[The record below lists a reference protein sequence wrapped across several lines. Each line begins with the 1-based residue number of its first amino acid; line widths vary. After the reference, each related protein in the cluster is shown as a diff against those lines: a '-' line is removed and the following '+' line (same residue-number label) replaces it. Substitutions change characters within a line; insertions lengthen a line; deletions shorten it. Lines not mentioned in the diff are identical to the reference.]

1 MPQAL
6 TERVLQDKREG
17 KEPMEKISASKLLAG
32 LVPAGSIPEEV
43 QVESVTTDSREV
55 RPGCIF
61 VAFPGEK
68 FDGHDFAAK
77 ALENGAVY
85 VVVNHPVEGVPAE
98 KAILCP
104 DSYHAMM
111 VMGANYRSQYH
122 PKMVGVTGSV
132 GKTTTKQMTYAALAG
147 FGETIKTEGNQNNEL
162 GMPRTLMRI
171 GSSTEYAVIEMG
183 MNHFGEISRLTRAVA
198 PTVGLI
204 TNIGVSHIENL
215 GSRAGILQAKLEI
228 LEGMAPDAP
237 LIVNMDNDMLRTVKL
252 GDRPLLTFAIDDQS
266 ADFTATDIAE
276 QGSTTTFTVHHST
289 FTQPVTIPTVGI
301 HNVYNALAAMA
312 VGYVTGVD
320 PAAAASALANYVPA
334 GMRQNLVQVGG
345 VQVIED
351 CYNASP
357 DSMRAAL
364 QTLGKLPVHRRYA
377 VLGAMLELGDYAKEA
392 HTQVGKMA
400 AENGIDGVLAYGADA
415 AYIVEAAKQAGLEN
429 ARLFDTKEAL
439 AQSLAQ
445 QVKPGD
451 GVLFK
456 GSRGM
461 HLEDVMHTVYE
472 RWEKA

>member
-1 MPQAL
+1 MGRIAAELSDFCVVTSDNPRSENPHAIIEDILVGMQGISTPYVVVENRKEAIAWAL
-6 TERVLQDKREG
+6 HHA
-17 KEPMEKISASKLLAG
+17 EPGDIVLLAG
-32 LVPAGSIPEEV
+32 
-43 QVESVTTDSREV
+43 
-55 RPGCIF
+55 
-61 VAFPGEK
+61 K
-68 FDGHDFAAK
+68 GHETYQILPTGTIHRRRFQ
-77 ALENGAVY
+77 LP
-85 VVVNHPVEGVPAE
+85 VVG
-98 KAILCP
+98 L
-104 DSYHAMM
+104 
-111 VMGANYRSQYH
+111 
-122 PKMVGVTGSV
+122 TGSV
-132 GKTTTKQMTYAALAG
+132 GKTTTKEFIALVLGAKYN
-147 FGETIKTEGNQNNEL
+147 TLKTQGNLNNE
-162 GMPRTLMRI
+162 I
-171 GSSTEYAVIEMG
+171 GVPQMLFRLEDSHTAAVIEMG

-276 QGSTTTFTVHHST
+276 QGSTTTFTVHHSA

-364 QTLGKLPVHRRYA
+364 QTLGKLPVRRRYA

-445 QVKPGD
+445 QVQPGD

>member
-1 MPQAL
+1 MKAFTLQEAAAALGLPQMQAQATL
-6 TERVLQDKREG
+6 ADVCTDTRKIQPGSLFVCLRGER
-17 KEPMEKISASKLLAG
+17 
-32 LVPAGSIPEEV
+32 
-43 QVESVTTDSREV
+43 
-55 RPGCIF
+55 
-61 VAFPGEK
+61 
-68 FDGHDFAAK
+68 FDGHSFASQAAQLGAAALLVDHPVDADVPQLVVTDTGK
-77 ALENGAVY
+77 ALLQLAGWY
-85 VVVNHPVEGVPAE
+85 RRRFRLPVVG
-98 KAILCP
+98 L
-104 DSYHAMM
+104 
-111 VMGANYRSQYH
+111 
-122 PKMVGVTGSV
+122 TGSV
-132 GKTTTKQMTYAALAG
+132 GKTTTKEFIALVLGAKYN
-147 FGETIKTEGNQNNEL
+147 TLKTQGNLNNEIGVPQML
-162 GMPRTLMRI
+162 FRLEDSRTA
-171 GSSTEYAVIEMG
+171 AVIEMG

-312 VGYVTGVD
+312 VGYVTGVN
-320 PAAAASALANYVPA
+320 PAAAAAALANYVPA

-445 QVKPGD
+445 QVQPGD

-461 HLEDVMHTVYE
+461 NLEDVMHTVYE

>member
-1 MPQAL
+1 MKAFTLQEAAAALGLPQMQAQATL
-6 TERVLQDKREG
+6 ADVCTDTRKIQPDSLFVCLRGER
-17 KEPMEKISASKLLAG
+17 
-32 LVPAGSIPEEV
+32 
-43 QVESVTTDSREV
+43 
-55 RPGCIF
+55 
-61 VAFPGEK
+61 
-68 FDGHDFAAK
+68 FDGHTFAPQAAQLGAA
-77 ALENGAVY
+77 ALLVD
-85 VVVNHPVEGVPAE
+85 HPVEADVPQLVVNDTG
-98 KAILCP
+98 KALLQL
-104 DSYHAMM
+104 A
-111 VMGANYRSQYH
+111 GWYRRRFRL
-122 PKMVGVTGSV
+122 PVVGLTGSV
-132 GKTTTKQMTYAALAG
+132 GKTTTKEFIALVLGAKYN
-147 FGETIKTEGNQNNEL
+147 TLKTQGNLNNE
-162 GMPRTLMRI
+162 I
-171 GSSTEYAVIEMG
+171 GVPQMLFRLEDSHTAAVIEMG

-228 LEGMAPDAP
+228 LEGMAPGAP
-237 LIVNMDNDMLRTVKL
+237 LIVNIDNDMLRTVKL

-276 QGSTTTFTVHHST
+276 QGSSTAFTVHHST
-289 FTQPVTIPTVGI
+289 FTQSVTIPTVGI

-320 PAAAASALANYVPA
+320 PAAAAAALANYVPA

-364 QTLGKLPVHRRYA
+364 QTLGKLPVQRRYA
-377 VLGAMLELGDYAKEA
+377 VLGAMLELGDYAREA

-445 QVKPGD
+445 QVQPGD

>member
-1 MPQAL
+1 MKAFTLQEAAAALGLPQMQAQATL
-6 TERVLQDKREG
+6 ADVCTDTRKIQPGSLFVCLRGER
-17 KEPMEKISASKLLAG
+17 
-32 LVPAGSIPEEV
+32 
-43 QVESVTTDSREV
+43 
-55 RPGCIF
+55 
-61 VAFPGEK
+61 
-68 FDGHDFAAK
+68 FDGHSFASQAAQLGAAALLVDHPVDADVPQLVVTDTGK
-77 ALENGAVY
+77 ALLQLAGWY
-85 VVVNHPVEGVPAE
+85 RRRFQLPVVG
-98 KAILCP
+98 L
-104 DSYHAMM
+104 
-111 VMGANYRSQYH
+111 
-122 PKMVGVTGSV
+122 TGSV
-132 GKTTTKQMTYAALAG
+132 GKTTTKEFIALVLGAKYNTLKTQGNLNTEIGVPQMLFRLEDSHTA
-147 FGETIKTEGNQNNEL
+147 
-162 GMPRTLMRI
+162 
-171 GSSTEYAVIEMG
+171 AVIEMG

-237 LIVNMDNDMLRTVKL
+237 LIVNIDNDMLRTVKL

-276 QGSTTTFTVHHST
+276 QGSTTTFTVHHTT

-312 VGYVTGVD
+312 VGYVTGVN
-320 PAAAASALANYVPA
+320 PAAAAAALANYVPA

-429 ARLFDTKEAL
+429 ARLFDTKESL

-445 QVKPGD
+445 QVQPGD

>member
-1 MPQAL
+1 MKAFTLQEAAAALGLPQMQAQATL
-6 TERVLQDKREG
+6 ADVCTDTRKIQPGSLFVCLRGER
-17 KEPMEKISASKLLAG
+17 
-32 LVPAGSIPEEV
+32 
-43 QVESVTTDSREV
+43 
-55 RPGCIF
+55 
-61 VAFPGEK
+61 
-68 FDGHDFAAK
+68 FDGHTFAPQAAQLGAAALLVDHPVDADVPQLVVTDTGK
-77 ALENGAVY
+77 ALLQLAGWY
-85 VVVNHPVEGVPAE
+85 RRRFRLPVVG
-98 KAILCP
+98 L
-104 DSYHAMM
+104 
-111 VMGANYRSQYH
+111 
-122 PKMVGVTGSV
+122 TGSV
-132 GKTTTKQMTYAALAG
+132 GKTTTKEFIALVLGAKYN
-147 FGETIKTEGNQNNEL
+147 TLKTQGNLNNE
-162 GMPRTLMRI
+162 I
-171 GSSTEYAVIEMG
+171 GVPQMLFRLEDSHTAAVIEMG

-237 LIVNMDNDMLRTVKL
+237 LIVNADNDMLRTVKL

-276 QGSTTTFTVHHST
+276 QGSTTTFMVHHST
-289 FTQPVTIPTVGI
+289 FTQSVTIPTVGI

-312 VGYVTGVD
+312 VGYATGVN
-320 PAAAASALANYVPA
+320 PAAAAAALANYVPA

-429 ARLFDTKEAL
+429 VRLFDTKESL
-439 AQSLAQ
+439 AQALAQ
-445 QVKPGD
+445 QVQPGD

>member
-1 MPQAL
+1 MKAFTLQEAAAALGLPQMQAQATL
-6 TERVLQDKREG
+6 ADVCTDTRKIQTGSLFVCLRGER
-17 KEPMEKISASKLLAG
+17 
-32 LVPAGSIPEEV
+32 
-43 QVESVTTDSREV
+43 
-55 RPGCIF
+55 
-61 VAFPGEK
+61 
-68 FDGHDFAAK
+68 FDGHSFASQAAQLGAAALLVDHPVDADVPQLVVTDTGK
-77 ALENGAVY
+77 ALLQLAGWY
-85 VVVNHPVEGVPAE
+85 RRRFQLPVVG
-98 KAILCP
+98 L
-104 DSYHAMM
+104 
-111 VMGANYRSQYH
+111 
-122 PKMVGVTGSV
+122 TGSV
-132 GKTTTKQMTYAALAG
+132 GKTTTKEFIALVLGAKYN
-147 FGETIKTEGNQNNEL
+147 TLKTQGNLNNE
-162 GMPRTLMRI
+162 I
-171 GSSTEYAVIEMG
+171 GVPQMLFRLEDSHTAAVIEMG

-289 FTQPVTIPTVGI
+289 FTQLVTIPTVGI

-445 QVKPGD
+445 QVQPGD

>member
-1 MPQAL
+1 MKAFTLQEAAAALGLPQMQAQATL
-6 TERVLQDKREG
+6 ADVCTDTRKIQPGSLFVCLRGER
-17 KEPMEKISASKLLAG
+17 
-32 LVPAGSIPEEV
+32 
-43 QVESVTTDSREV
+43 
-55 RPGCIF
+55 
-61 VAFPGEK
+61 
-68 FDGHDFAAK
+68 FDGHSFASQAAQLGAAALLVDHPVDADVPQLVVTDTGK
-77 ALENGAVY
+77 ALLQLAGWY
-85 VVVNHPVEGVPAE
+85 RRRFRLPVVG
-98 KAILCP
+98 L
-104 DSYHAMM
+104 
-111 VMGANYRSQYH
+111 
-122 PKMVGVTGSV
+122 TGSV
-132 GKTTTKQMTYAALAG
+132 GKTTTKEFIALVLGAKYN
-147 FGETIKTEGNQNNEL
+147 TLKTQGNLNNE
-162 GMPRTLMRI
+162 I
-171 GSSTEYAVIEMG
+171 GVPQML
-183 MNHFGEISRLTRAVA
+183 FRLEDSHTAA

-237 LIVNMDNDMLRTVKL
+237 LIVNIDNDMLRTVKL

-320 PAAAASALANYVPA
+320 PVAAAAALANYVPA

-439 AQSLAQ
+439 AQSLTQ
-445 QVKPGD
+445 QVQPGD

>member
-1 MPQAL
+1 MKAFTLQEAAAALGLPQMQAQATL
-6 TERVLQDKREG
+6 ADVCTDTRKIQPGSLFVCLRGER
-17 KEPMEKISASKLLAG
+17 
-32 LVPAGSIPEEV
+32 
-43 QVESVTTDSREV
+43 
-55 RPGCIF
+55 
-61 VAFPGEK
+61 
-68 FDGHDFAAK
+68 FDGHSFAPQAAQLGAAALLVDRPIDADVPQLVVTDTGK
-77 ALENGAVY
+77 ALLQLAGWY
-85 VVVNHPVEGVPAE
+85 RRRFQLPVVG
-98 KAILCP
+98 L
-104 DSYHAMM
+104 
-111 VMGANYRSQYH
+111 
-122 PKMVGVTGSV
+122 TGSV
-132 GKTTTKQMTYAALAG
+132 GKTTTKEFIALVLGAKYN
-147 FGETIKTEGNQNNEL
+147 TLKTQGNLNNE
-162 GMPRTLMRI
+162 I
-171 GSSTEYAVIEMG
+171 GVPQMLFRLEDSHTAAVIEMG

-320 PAAAASALANYVPA
+320 HAAAASALANYVPA

-445 QVKPGD
+445 QVQPGD

>member
-1 MPQAL
+1 MKAFTLQEAAAALGLPQMQAQATL
-6 TERVLQDKREG
+6 ADVCTDTRKIQPGSLFVCLRGER
-17 KEPMEKISASKLLAG
+17 
-32 LVPAGSIPEEV
+32 
-43 QVESVTTDSREV
+43 
-55 RPGCIF
+55 
-61 VAFPGEK
+61 
-68 FDGHDFAAK
+68 FDGHSFASQAAQLGAAALLVDHPVDADVPQLVVTDTGK
-77 ALENGAVY
+77 ALLQLAGWY
-85 VVVNHPVEGVPAE
+85 RRRFQLPVVG
-98 KAILCP
+98 L
-104 DSYHAMM
+104 
-111 VMGANYRSQYH
+111 
-122 PKMVGVTGSV
+122 TGSV
-132 GKTTTKQMTYAALAG
+132 GKTTTKEFIALVLGAKYN
-147 FGETIKTEGNQNNEL
+147 TLKTQGNLNNE
-162 GMPRTLMRI
+162 I
-171 GSSTEYAVIEMG
+171 GVPQMLFRLEDSHTAAVIEMG

-312 VGYVTGVD
+312 VGYVTGVE

-415 AYIVEAAKQAGLEN
+415 AYIVDAAKQAGLEN

-445 QVKPGD
+445 QVQPGD

>member
-1 MPQAL
+1 MKAFTLQEAAAALGLPQMQAQATL
-6 TERVLQDKREG
+6 ADVCTDTRKIQPGSLFVCLRGER
-17 KEPMEKISASKLLAG
+17 
-32 LVPAGSIPEEV
+32 
-43 QVESVTTDSREV
+43 
-55 RPGCIF
+55 
-61 VAFPGEK
+61 
-68 FDGHDFAAK
+68 FDGHSFASQAAQLGAAALLVDHPVDADVPQLVVTDTGK
-77 ALENGAVY
+77 ALLQLAGWY
-85 VVVNHPVEGVPAE
+85 RRRFQLPVVG
-98 KAILCP
+98 L
-104 DSYHAMM
+104 
-111 VMGANYRSQYH
+111 
-122 PKMVGVTGSV
+122 TGSV
-132 GKTTTKQMTYAALAG
+132 GKTTTKEFIALVLGAKYN
-147 FGETIKTEGNQNNEL
+147 TLKTQGNLNNE
-162 GMPRTLMRI
+162 I
-171 GSSTEYAVIEMG
+171 GVPQMLFRLEDSHTAAVIEMG

-237 LIVNMDNDMLRTVKL
+237 LIVNIDNDMLRTVKL

-289 FTQPVTIPTVGI
+289 FTRPVTIPTVGI

-312 VGYVTGVD
+312 VGYVTGVE

-429 ARLFDTKEAL
+429 ARLFDTKETL

-445 QVKPGD
+445 QVQPGD

>member
-1 MPQAL
+1 MKAFTLQEAAAALGLPQMQAQATL
-6 TERVLQDKREG
+6 ADVCTDTRKIQPGSLFVCLRGER
-17 KEPMEKISASKLLAG
+17 
-32 LVPAGSIPEEV
+32 
-43 QVESVTTDSREV
+43 
-55 RPGCIF
+55 
-61 VAFPGEK
+61 
-68 FDGHDFAAK
+68 FDGHSFASQAAQLGAAALLVDHPVDADVPQLVVTDTGK
-77 ALENGAVY
+77 ALLQLAGWY
-85 VVVNHPVEGVPAE
+85 RRRFQLPVVG
-98 KAILCP
+98 L
-104 DSYHAMM
+104 
-111 VMGANYRSQYH
+111 
-122 PKMVGVTGSV
+122 TGSV
-132 GKTTTKQMTYAALAG
+132 GKTTTKEFIALVLGAKYN
-147 FGETIKTEGNQNNEL
+147 TLKTQGNLNNE
-162 GMPRTLMRI
+162 I
-171 GSSTEYAVIEMG
+171 GVPQMLFRLEDSHTAAVIEMG

-289 FTQPVTIPTVGI
+289 FNQPVTIPTVGI

-312 VGYVTGVD
+312 VGYVTGVN

-445 QVKPGD
+445 QVQPGD

>member
-1 MPQAL
+1 MKAFTLQEAAAALGLPQMQAQATL
-6 TERVLQDKREG
+6 ADVCTDTRKIQPGSLFVCLRGER
-17 KEPMEKISASKLLAG
+17 
-32 LVPAGSIPEEV
+32 
-43 QVESVTTDSREV
+43 
-55 RPGCIF
+55 
-61 VAFPGEK
+61 
-68 FDGHDFAAK
+68 FDGHSFASQAAQLGAAALLVDHPVDADVPQLVVTDTGK
-77 ALENGAVY
+77 ALLQLAGWY
-85 VVVNHPVEGVPAE
+85 RRRFRLPVVG
-98 KAILCP
+98 L
-104 DSYHAMM
+104 
-111 VMGANYRSQYH
+111 
-122 PKMVGVTGSV
+122 TGSV
-132 GKTTTKQMTYAALAG
+132 GKTTTKEFIALVLGAKYN
-147 FGETIKTEGNQNNEL
+147 TLKTQGNLNNE
-162 GMPRTLMRI
+162 I
-171 GSSTEYAVIEMG
+171 GVPQMLFRLEDSHTAAVIEMG

-237 LIVNMDNDMLRTVKL
+237 LIVNMDNDMLRTVQL

-312 VGYVTGVD
+312 VGYVTGVN
-320 PAAAASALANYVPA
+320 PAAAAAALANYVPA

-445 QVKPGD
+445 QVQPGD

-461 HLEDVMHTVYE
+461 NLEDVMHTVYE

>member
-1 MPQAL
+1 MKAFTLQEAAAALGLPQMQAQATL
-6 TERVLQDKREG
+6 ADVCTDTRKIQPGSLFVCLRGER
-17 KEPMEKISASKLLAG
+17 
-32 LVPAGSIPEEV
+32 
-43 QVESVTTDSREV
+43 
-55 RPGCIF
+55 
-61 VAFPGEK
+61 
-68 FDGHDFAAK
+68 FDGHSFASQAAQLGAAALLVDHPVDADVPQLVVTDTGK
-77 ALENGAVY
+77 ALLQLAGWY
-85 VVVNHPVEGVPAE
+85 RRRFRLPVVG
-98 KAILCP
+98 L
-104 DSYHAMM
+104 
-111 VMGANYRSQYH
+111 
-122 PKMVGVTGSV
+122 TGSV
-132 GKTTTKQMTYAALAG
+132 GKTTTKEFIALVLGAKYN
-147 FGETIKTEGNQNNEL
+147 TLKTQGNLNNE
-162 GMPRTLMRI
+162 I
-171 GSSTEYAVIEMG
+171 GVPQMLFRLEDSHTAAVIEMG

-320 PAAAASALANYVPA
+320 PVAAAAALANYVPA

-445 QVKPGD
+445 QVQPGD

>member
-1 MPQAL
+1 MKAFTLQEAAAALGLPQMQAQATL
-6 TERVLQDKREG
+6 ADVCTDTRKIQPGSLFVCLRGER
-17 KEPMEKISASKLLAG
+17 
-32 LVPAGSIPEEV
+32 
-43 QVESVTTDSREV
+43 
-55 RPGCIF
+55 
-61 VAFPGEK
+61 
-68 FDGHDFAAK
+68 FDGHSFASQAAQLGAAALLVDHPVDADVPQLVVTDTGK
-77 ALENGAVY
+77 ALLQLAGWY
-85 VVVNHPVEGVPAE
+85 RRRFQLPVVG
-98 KAILCP
+98 L
-104 DSYHAMM
+104 
-111 VMGANYRSQYH
+111 
-122 PKMVGVTGSV
+122 TGSV
-132 GKTTTKQMTYAALAG
+132 GKTTTKEFIALVLGAKYN
-147 FGETIKTEGNQNNEL
+147 TLKTQGNLNNE
-162 GMPRTLMRI
+162 I
-171 GSSTEYAVIEMG
+171 GVPQMLFRLEDSHTAAVIEMG

-276 QGSTTTFTVHHST
+276 QGGTTTFTVHHST

-415 AYIVEAAKQAGLEN
+415 AYIVDAAKQAGLEN
-429 ARLFDTKEAL
+429 ARWFDTKEAL

-445 QVKPGD
+445 QVQPGD

>member
-1 MPQAL
+1 MKAFTLQEAAAALGLPQMQAQATL
-6 TERVLQDKREG
+6 ADVCTDTRKIQPGSLFVCLRGER
-17 KEPMEKISASKLLAG
+17 
-32 LVPAGSIPEEV
+32 
-43 QVESVTTDSREV
+43 
-55 RPGCIF
+55 
-61 VAFPGEK
+61 
-68 FDGHDFAAK
+68 FDGHSFASQAAQLGAAALLVDHPVDADVPQLVVTDTGK
-77 ALENGAVY
+77 ALLQLAGWY
-85 VVVNHPVEGVPAE
+85 RRRFQLPVVG
-98 KAILCP
+98 L
-104 DSYHAMM
+104 
-111 VMGANYRSQYH
+111 
-122 PKMVGVTGSV
+122 TGSV
-132 GKTTTKQMTYAALAG
+132 GKTTTKEFIALVLGAKYN
-147 FGETIKTEGNQNNEL
+147 TLKTQGNLNNE
-162 GMPRTLMRI
+162 I
-171 GSSTEYAVIEMG
+171 GVPQMLFRLEDSHTAAVIEMG

-276 QGSTTTFTVHHST
+276 QGSTTTFTVHHSA

-320 PAAAASALANYVPA
+320 PAADASALANYVPA

-364 QTLGKLPVHRRYA
+364 QTLGKLPVRRRYA

-445 QVKPGD
+445 QVQPGD

>member
-1 MPQAL
+1 MKAFSLQEAAAALGLPQMQAQATL
-6 TERVLQDKREG
+6 ADVCTDTRKIQPGSLFVCLRGER
-17 KEPMEKISASKLLAG
+17 
-32 LVPAGSIPEEV
+32 
-43 QVESVTTDSREV
+43 
-55 RPGCIF
+55 
-61 VAFPGEK
+61 
-68 FDGHDFAAK
+68 FDGHAFASQAAK
-77 ALENGAVY
+77 SGAAALLVD
-85 VVVNHPVEGVPAE
+85 HPVDADVPQLVVTDTG
-98 KAILCP
+98 KALLQL
-104 DSYHAMM
+104 A
-111 VMGANYRSQYH
+111 GWYRWRFQL
-122 PKMVGVTGSV
+122 PVVGLTGSV
-132 GKTTTKQMTYAALAG
+132 GKTTTKEFIALVLGAKYN
-147 FGETIKTEGNQNNEL
+147 TLKTQGNLNNE
-162 GMPRTLMRI
+162 I
-171 GSSTEYAVIEMG
+171 GVPQMLFRLEDSHTAAVIEMG

-237 LIVNMDNDMLRTVKL
+237 LIVNIDNDMLRTVKL

-276 QGSTTTFTVHHST
+276 QGSTTTFTVHHGT

-320 PAAAASALANYVPA
+320 PDAAASALANYVPA

-392 HTQVGKMA
+392 HTQVGMMA

-439 AQSLAQ
+439 AQSLVQ
-445 QVKPGD
+445 QVQPGD

>member
-1 MPQAL
+1 MKAFTLQEAAAALGLPQMQAQATL
-6 TERVLQDKREG
+6 ADVCTDTRKIQPGSLFVCLRGER
-17 KEPMEKISASKLLAG
+17 
-32 LVPAGSIPEEV
+32 
-43 QVESVTTDSREV
+43 
-55 RPGCIF
+55 
-61 VAFPGEK
+61 
-68 FDGHDFAAK
+68 FDGHSFASQAAQLGAAALLVDHPVDADVPQLVVTDTGK
-77 ALENGAVY
+77 ALLQLAGWY
-85 VVVNHPVEGVPAE
+85 RRRFRLPVVG
-98 KAILCP
+98 L
-104 DSYHAMM
+104 
-111 VMGANYRSQYH
+111 
-122 PKMVGVTGSV
+122 TGSV
-132 GKTTTKQMTYAALAG
+132 GKTTTKEFIALVLGAKYN
-147 FGETIKTEGNQNNEL
+147 TLKTQGNLNNE
-162 GMPRTLMRI
+162 I
-171 GSSTEYAVIEMG
+171 GVPQMLFRLEDSHTAAVIEMG

-237 LIVNMDNDMLRTVKL
+237 LIVNIDNDMLRTVKL

-289 FTQPVTIPTVGI
+289 FTRPVTIPTVGI

-320 PAAAASALANYVPA
+320 PVAAAAALANYVPA

-445 QVKPGD
+445 QVQPGD

>member
-1 MPQAL
+1 MKAFTLQEAAAALGLPQMQAQATL
-6 TERVLQDKREG
+6 ADVCTDTRKIQPGSLFVCLRGER
-17 KEPMEKISASKLLAG
+17 
-32 LVPAGSIPEEV
+32 
-43 QVESVTTDSREV
+43 
-55 RPGCIF
+55 
-61 VAFPGEK
+61 
-68 FDGHDFAAK
+68 FDGHSFASQAAQLGAAALLVDHPVDADVPQLVVTDTGK
-77 ALENGAVY
+77 ALLQLAGWY
-85 VVVNHPVEGVPAE
+85 RRRFQLPVVG
-98 KAILCP
+98 L
-104 DSYHAMM
+104 
-111 VMGANYRSQYH
+111 
-122 PKMVGVTGSV
+122 TGSV
-132 GKTTTKQMTYAALAG
+132 GKTTTKEFIALVLGAKYN
-147 FGETIKTEGNQNNEL
+147 TLKTQGNLNNE
-162 GMPRTLMRI
+162 I
-171 GSSTEYAVIEMG
+171 GVPQMLFRLEDSHTAAVIEMG

-237 LIVNMDNDMLRTVKL
+237 LIVNIDNDMLRTVKL

-276 QGSTTTFTVHHST
+276 QGSTTTFTVHHTT

-312 VGYVTGVD
+312 VGYVTGVN
-320 PAAAASALANYVPA
+320 PAAAAAALANYVPA

-429 ARLFDTKEAL
+429 ARLFDTKESL

-445 QVKPGD
+445 QVQPGD

>member
-1 MPQAL
+1 MKAFTLQEAAAALGLPQMQAQATL
-6 TERVLQDKREG
+6 ADVCTDTRKIQPGSLFVCLRGER
-17 KEPMEKISASKLLAG
+17 
-32 LVPAGSIPEEV
+32 
-43 QVESVTTDSREV
+43 
-55 RPGCIF
+55 
-61 VAFPGEK
+61 
-68 FDGHDFAAK
+68 FDGHSFASQAAK
-77 ALENGAVY
+77 LGAAVLL
-85 VVVNHPVEGVPAE
+85 VDHPVDADVPQLVVTDTG
-98 KAILCP
+98 KALLQL
-104 DSYHAMM
+104 A
-111 VMGANYRSQYH
+111 GWYRRRFQL
-122 PKMVGVTGSV
+122 PVVGLTGSV
-132 GKTTTKQMTYAALAG
+132 GKTTTKEFIALVLGAKYN
-147 FGETIKTEGNQNNEL
+147 TLKTQGNLNNE
-162 GMPRTLMRI
+162 I
-171 GSSTEYAVIEMG
+171 GVPQMLFRLEDSHTAAVIEMG

-237 LIVNMDNDMLRTVKL
+237 LIVNIDNDMLRTVKL

-289 FTQPVTIPTVGI
+289 FTRPVTIPTVGI

-320 PAAAASALANYVPA
+320 PAAASALANYVPA

-364 QTLGKLPVHRRYA
+364 QTLGKLPVHCRYA

-439 AQSLAQ
+439 AQSLTQ
-445 QVKPGD
+445 QVQPGD

>member
-1 MPQAL
+1 MKAFTLQEAAAALGLPQMQAQATL
-6 TERVLQDKREG
+6 ADVCTDTRKIQPGSLFVCLRGER
-17 KEPMEKISASKLLAG
+17 
-32 LVPAGSIPEEV
+32 
-43 QVESVTTDSREV
+43 
-55 RPGCIF
+55 
-61 VAFPGEK
+61 
-68 FDGHDFAAK
+68 FDGHSFASQAAQLGAAALLVDHPVDADVPQLVVTDTGK
-77 ALENGAVY
+77 ALLQLAGWY
-85 VVVNHPVEGVPAE
+85 RRRFQLPVVG
-98 KAILCP
+98 L
-104 DSYHAMM
+104 
-111 VMGANYRSQYH
+111 
-122 PKMVGVTGSV
+122 TGSV
-132 GKTTTKQMTYAALAG
+132 GKTTTKEFIALVLGAKYN
-147 FGETIKTEGNQNNEL
+147 TLKTQGNLNNE
-162 GMPRTLMRI
+162 I
-171 GSSTEYAVIEMG
+171 GVPQMLFRLEDSHTAAVIEMG

-215 GSRAGILQAKLEI
+215 GSRSGILQAKLEI

-266 ADFTATDIAE
+266 ADFTATDITE

-320 PAAAASALANYVPA
+320 PAAAAAALANYVPA

-445 QVKPGD
+445 QVQPGD

>member
-1 MPQAL
+1 ML
-6 TERVLQDKREG
+6 FRLE
-17 KEPMEKISASKLLAG
+17 
-32 LVPAGSIPEEV
+32 
-43 QVESVTTDSREV
+43 DSHT
-55 RPGCIF
+55 
-61 VAFPGEK
+61 A
-68 FDGHDFAAK
+68 
-77 ALENGAVY
+77 
-85 VVVNHPVEGVPAE
+85 
-98 KAILCP
+98 
-104 DSYHAMM
+104 
-111 VMGANYRSQYH
+111 
-122 PKMVGVTGSV
+122 
-132 GKTTTKQMTYAALAG
+132 
-147 FGETIKTEGNQNNEL
+147 
-162 GMPRTLMRI
+162 
-171 GSSTEYAVIEMG
+171 AVIEMG

-215 GSRAGILQAKLEI
+215 GSGRELQAKLEI

-237 LIVNMDNDMLRTVKL
+237 LIVNIDNDMLRTVKL

-357 DSMRAAL
+357 DSMRRGIANPGQAAGAPPL
-364 QTLGKLPVHRRYA
+364 CGVGSHAGAGRLRQGGAHPSRQDGGREWHRRRAGLWGRRCLYCRS
-377 VLGAMLELGDYAKEA
+377 G
-392 HTQVGKMA
+392 
-400 AENGIDGVLAYGADA
+400 
-415 AYIVEAAKQAGLEN
+415 QAGGLEN

-445 QVKPGD
+445 QVQPGD

>member
-1 MPQAL
+1 MKAFTLQEAAAALGLPQMQAQATL
-6 TERVLQDKREG
+6 ADVCTDTRKIQPGSLFVCLRGER
-17 KEPMEKISASKLLAG
+17 
-32 LVPAGSIPEEV
+32 
-43 QVESVTTDSREV
+43 
-55 RPGCIF
+55 
-61 VAFPGEK
+61 
-68 FDGHDFAAK
+68 FDGHSFASQAAQLGAAALLVDHPVDADVPQLVVTDTGK
-77 ALENGAVY
+77 ALLQLAGWY
-85 VVVNHPVEGVPAE
+85 RRRFQLPVVG
-98 KAILCP
+98 L
-104 DSYHAMM
+104 
-111 VMGANYRSQYH
+111 
-122 PKMVGVTGSV
+122 TGSV
-132 GKTTTKQMTYAALAG
+132 GKTTTKEFIALVLGAKYN
-147 FGETIKTEGNQNNEL
+147 TLKTQGNLNNE
-162 GMPRTLMRI
+162 I
-171 GSSTEYAVIEMG
+171 GVPQMLFRLEDSHTAAVIEMG

-276 QGSTTTFTVHHST
+276 QGSTTTFTVHHSA

-364 QTLGKLPVHRRYA
+364 QTLGKLPVRRRYA

-439 AQSLAQ
+439 VQSLAQ
-445 QVKPGD
+445 QVQPGD

>member
-1 MPQAL
+1 MKAFTLQEAAAALGLPPMQAQATL
-6 TERVLQDKREG
+6 ADVCTDTRKIQPGSLFVCLRGER
-17 KEPMEKISASKLLAG
+17 
-32 LVPAGSIPEEV
+32 
-43 QVESVTTDSREV
+43 
-55 RPGCIF
+55 
-61 VAFPGEK
+61 
-68 FDGHDFAAK
+68 FDGHSFASQAAK
-77 ALENGAVY
+77 LGAAALLGD
-85 VVVNHPVEGVPAE
+85 HPVDADVPQLVVTDTG
-98 KAILCP
+98 KALLQL
-104 DSYHAMM
+104 A
-111 VMGANYRSQYH
+111 GWYRRRFQL
-122 PKMVGVTGSV
+122 PVVGLTGSV
-132 GKTTTKQMTYAALAG
+132 GKTTTKEFIALVLGAKYN
-147 FGETIKTEGNQNNEL
+147 TLKTQGNLNNE
-162 GMPRTLMRI
+162 I
-171 GSSTEYAVIEMG
+171 GVPQMLFRLEDSHTAGGIEVG

-312 VGYVTGVD
+312 VGYVTGVN
-320 PAAAASALANYVPA
+320 PAAAAAALANYVPA

-445 QVKPGD
+445 QVQPGD

>member
-1 MPQAL
+1 MKAFTLQEAAAALGLPQMQAQATL
-6 TERVLQDKREG
+6 ADVCTDTRKIQPGSLFVCLQGER
-17 KEPMEKISASKLLAG
+17 
-32 LVPAGSIPEEV
+32 
-43 QVESVTTDSREV
+43 
-55 RPGCIF
+55 
-61 VAFPGEK
+61 
-68 FDGHDFAAK
+68 FDGHSFASQAANLGAAALLVDHPVDADVPQLVVTDTGK
-77 ALENGAVY
+77 ALLQLAGWY
-85 VVVNHPVEGVPAE
+85 RRRFQLPVVG
-98 KAILCP
+98 L
-104 DSYHAMM
+104 
-111 VMGANYRSQYH
+111 
-122 PKMVGVTGSV
+122 TGSV
-132 GKTTTKQMTYAALAG
+132 GKTTTKEFIALVLGAKYN
-147 FGETIKTEGNQNNEL
+147 TLKTQGNLNNE
-162 GMPRTLMRI
+162 I
-171 GSSTEYAVIEMG
+171 GVPQMLFRLEDSHTAAVIEMG

-445 QVKPGD
+445 QVQPGD

>member
-1 MPQAL
+1 MKAFTLQEAAAALGLPQMQAQATL
-6 TERVLQDKREG
+6 ADVCTDTRKIQPGSLFVCLRGER
-17 KEPMEKISASKLLAG
+17 
-32 LVPAGSIPEEV
+32 
-43 QVESVTTDSREV
+43 
-55 RPGCIF
+55 
-61 VAFPGEK
+61 
-68 FDGHDFAAK
+68 FDGHSFASQAAQLGAAALLVDHPVDADVPQLVVTDTGK
-77 ALENGAVY
+77 ALLQLAGWY
-85 VVVNHPVEGVPAE
+85 RRRFQLPVVG
-98 KAILCP
+98 L
-104 DSYHAMM
+104 
-111 VMGANYRSQYH
+111 
-122 PKMVGVTGSV
+122 TGSV
-132 GKTTTKQMTYAALAG
+132 GKTTTKEFIALVLGAKYN
-147 FGETIKTEGNQNNEL
+147 TLKTQGNLNNE
-162 GMPRTLMRI
+162 I
-171 GSSTEYAVIEMG
+171 GVPQMLFRLEDSHTAAVIEMG

-237 LIVNMDNDMLRTVKL
+237 LIVNIDNDMLRTVKL

-320 PAAAASALANYVPA
+320 SAAAASALANYVPA

-357 DSMRAAL
+357 DSMRPAL

-445 QVKPGD
+445 QVQPGD

>member
-1 MPQAL
+1 MKAFTLQEAAAALGLPQMQAQATL
-6 TERVLQDKREG
+6 ADVCTDTRKIQPGSLFVCLRGER
-17 KEPMEKISASKLLAG
+17 
-32 LVPAGSIPEEV
+32 
-43 QVESVTTDSREV
+43 
-55 RPGCIF
+55 
-61 VAFPGEK
+61 
-68 FDGHDFAAK
+68 FDGHSFASQAAQLGAAALLVDHPVDADVPQLVVTDTGK
-77 ALENGAVY
+77 ALLQLAGWY
-85 VVVNHPVEGVPAE
+85 RRRFQLPVVG
-98 KAILCP
+98 L
-104 DSYHAMM
+104 
-111 VMGANYRSQYH
+111 
-122 PKMVGVTGSV
+122 TGSV
-132 GKTTTKQMTYAALAG
+132 GKTTTKEFIALVLGAKYN
-147 FGETIKTEGNQNNEL
+147 TLKTQGNLNNE
-162 GMPRTLMRI
+162 I
-171 GSSTEYAVIEMG
+171 GVPQMLFRLEDSHTAAVIEMG

-215 GSRAGILQAKLEI
+215 GSRPGILQAKLEI
-228 LEGMAPDAP
+228 LEGMAPDAS
-237 LIVNMDNDMLRTVKL
+237 LIVNIDNDMLRTVKL
-252 GDRPLLTFAIDDQS
+252 GDRPLLTFAIDDQR

-289 FTQPVTIPTVGI
+289 FTRSVTIPTVGI

-445 QVKPGD
+445 QVQPGD

>member
-1 MPQAL
+1 MKAFTLQEAAAALGLPQMQAQATL
-6 TERVLQDKREG
+6 ADVCTDTRKIQPGSLFVCLRGER
-17 KEPMEKISASKLLAG
+17 
-32 LVPAGSIPEEV
+32 
-43 QVESVTTDSREV
+43 
-55 RPGCIF
+55 
-61 VAFPGEK
+61 
-68 FDGHDFAAK
+68 FDGHSFASQAAQLGAAALLVDHPVDADVPQLVVTDTGK
-77 ALENGAVY
+77 ALLQLAGWY
-85 VVVNHPVEGVPAE
+85 RRRFQLPVVG
-98 KAILCP
+98 L
-104 DSYHAMM
+104 
-111 VMGANYRSQYH
+111 
-122 PKMVGVTGSV
+122 TGSV
-132 GKTTTKQMTYAALAG
+132 GKTTTKEFIALVLGAKYN
-147 FGETIKTEGNQNNEL
+147 TLKTQGNLNNE
-162 GMPRTLMRI
+162 I
-171 GSSTEYAVIEMG
+171 GVPQMLFRLEDSHTAAVIEMG

-215 GSRAGILQAKLEI
+215 GSRSGILQAKLEI

-266 ADFTATDIAE
+266 ADFTATDITE

-320 PAAAASALANYVPA
+320 PAAAAAALANYVPA

-445 QVKPGD
+445 QVQLGD

>member
-1 MPQAL
+1 MKAFTLQEAAAALGLPQMQAQATL
-6 TERVLQDKREG
+6 ADVCTDTRKIQPGNLFVCLRGER
-17 KEPMEKISASKLLAG
+17 
-32 LVPAGSIPEEV
+32 
-43 QVESVTTDSREV
+43 
-55 RPGCIF
+55 
-61 VAFPGEK
+61 
-68 FDGHDFAAK
+68 FDGHSFASQAAQLGAAALLVDHPVDADVPQLVVTDTGK
-77 ALENGAVY
+77 ALLQLAGWY
-85 VVVNHPVEGVPAE
+85 RRRFQLPVVG
-98 KAILCP
+98 L
-104 DSYHAMM
+104 
-111 VMGANYRSQYH
+111 
-122 PKMVGVTGSV
+122 TGSV
-132 GKTTTKQMTYAALAG
+132 GKTTTKEFIALVLGAKYN
-147 FGETIKTEGNQNNEL
+147 TLKTQGNLNNE
-162 GMPRTLMRI
+162 I
-171 GSSTEYAVIEMG
+171 GVPQMLFRLEDSHTAAVIEMG

-237 LIVNMDNDMLRTVKL
+237 LIVNTDNDMLRTVKL

-276 QGSTTTFTVHHST
+276 QGSTTAFTVHHST
-289 FTQPVTIPTVGI
+289 FTQTVTIPTVGI

-320 PAAAASALANYVPA
+320 SAAAASALANYVPA

-445 QVKPGD
+445 QVQPGD

>member
-1 MPQAL
+1 MKAFTLQEAAAALGLPQMQAQATL
-6 TERVLQDKREG
+6 ADVCTDTRKIQPGSLFVCLRGER
-17 KEPMEKISASKLLAG
+17 
-32 LVPAGSIPEEV
+32 
-43 QVESVTTDSREV
+43 
-55 RPGCIF
+55 
-61 VAFPGEK
+61 
-68 FDGHDFAAK
+68 FDGHAFASQAAK
-77 ALENGAVY
+77 LGAAALLVD
-85 VVVNHPVEGVPAE
+85 HPVDADVPQLVVTDTG
-98 KAILCP
+98 KALLQL
-104 DSYHAMM
+104 A
-111 VMGANYRSQYH
+111 GWYRRRFQL
-122 PKMVGVTGSV
+122 PVVGLTGSV
-132 GKTTTKQMTYAALAG
+132 GKTTTKEFIALVLGAKYN
-147 FGETIKTEGNQNNEL
+147 TLKTQGNLNNE
-162 GMPRTLMRI
+162 I
-171 GSSTEYAVIEMG
+171 GVPQMLFRLEDSHTAAVIEMG

-312 VGYVTGVD
+312 VGYVTGVN
-320 PAAAASALANYVPA
+320 PVAAAAALANYVPA

-415 AYIVEAAKQAGLEN
+415 AYIVEAAKQAGLKN

-445 QVKPGD
+445 QVQPGD

>member
-1 MPQAL
+1 MKAFTLQEAAAALGLPQMQAQATL
-6 TERVLQDKREG
+6 ADVCTDTRKIQPGSLFVCLRGER
-17 KEPMEKISASKLLAG
+17 
-32 LVPAGSIPEEV
+32 
-43 QVESVTTDSREV
+43 
-55 RPGCIF
+55 
-61 VAFPGEK
+61 
-68 FDGHDFAAK
+68 FDGHSFASQAAQLGAAALLVDHPVDADVPQLVVTDTGK
-77 ALENGAVY
+77 ALLQLAGWY
-85 VVVNHPVEGVPAE
+85 RRRFQLPVVG
-98 KAILCP
+98 L
-104 DSYHAMM
+104 
-111 VMGANYRSQYH
+111 
-122 PKMVGVTGSV
+122 TGSV
-132 GKTTTKQMTYAALAG
+132 GKTTTKEFIALVLGAKYN
-147 FGETIKTEGNQNNEL
+147 TLKTQGNLNNE
-162 GMPRTLMRI
+162 I
-171 GSSTEYAVIEMG
+171 GVPQMLFRLEDSHTAAVIEMG

-252 GDRPLLTFAIDDQS
+252 GDRPLLTFAIDDQR

-320 PAAAASALANYVPA
+320 HAAAASALANYVPA

-415 AYIVEAAKQAGLEN
+415 AYIAEAAKQAGLEN

-445 QVKPGD
+445 QVQPGD

>member
-1 MPQAL
+1 MKAFTLQEAAAALGLPQMQAQATL
-6 TERVLQDKREG
+6 ADVCTDTRKIQPGSLFVCLRGER
-17 KEPMEKISASKLLAG
+17 
-32 LVPAGSIPEEV
+32 
-43 QVESVTTDSREV
+43 
-55 RPGCIF
+55 
-61 VAFPGEK
+61 
-68 FDGHDFAAK
+68 FDGHSFASQAAQLGAAALLVDHPVDADVPQLVVTDTGK
-77 ALENGAVY
+77 ALLQLAGWY
-85 VVVNHPVEGVPAE
+85 RRRFQLPVVG
-98 KAILCP
+98 L
-104 DSYHAMM
+104 
-111 VMGANYRSQYH
+111 
-122 PKMVGVTGSV
+122 TGSV
-132 GKTTTKQMTYAALAG
+132 GKTTTKEFIALVLGAKYN
-147 FGETIKTEGNQNNEL
+147 TLKTQGNLNNE
-162 GMPRTLMRI
+162 I
-171 GSSTEYAVIEMG
+171 GVPQMLFRLEDSHTAAVIEMG

-276 QGSTTTFTVHHST
+276 QGSTTTFTVHHSA

-364 QTLGKLPVHRRYA
+364 QTLGKLPVRRRYA

-392 HTQVGKMA
+392 HTQAGKMA

-445 QVKPGD
+445 QVQPGD

>member
-1 MPQAL
+1 MKAFTLQEAAAALGLPQMQAQATL
-6 TERVLQDKREG
+6 ADVCTDTRKIQPGSLFVCLRGER
-17 KEPMEKISASKLLAG
+17 
-32 LVPAGSIPEEV
+32 
-43 QVESVTTDSREV
+43 
-55 RPGCIF
+55 
-61 VAFPGEK
+61 
-68 FDGHDFAAK
+68 FDGHSFASQAAQLGAAALLVDHPVDADVPQLVVTDTGK
-77 ALENGAVY
+77 ALLQLAGWY
-85 VVVNHPVEGVPAE
+85 RRRFQLPVVG
-98 KAILCP
+98 L
-104 DSYHAMM
+104 
-111 VMGANYRSQYH
+111 
-122 PKMVGVTGSV
+122 TGSV
-132 GKTTTKQMTYAALAG
+132 GKTTTKEFIALVLGAKYN
-147 FGETIKTEGNQNNEL
+147 TLKTQGNLNNE
-162 GMPRTLMRI
+162 I
-171 GSSTEYAVIEMG
+171 GVPQMLFRLEDSHTAAVIEMG

-445 QVKPGD
+445 QVHPGD

>member
-1 MPQAL
+1 MKAFTLQEAAAALGLPQMQAQATL
-6 TERVLQDKREG
+6 ADVCTDTRKIQPGSLFVCLRGER
-17 KEPMEKISASKLLAG
+17 
-32 LVPAGSIPEEV
+32 
-43 QVESVTTDSREV
+43 
-55 RPGCIF
+55 
-61 VAFPGEK
+61 
-68 FDGHDFAAK
+68 FDGHSFASQAAQLGAAALLVDHPVDADVPQLVVTDTGK
-77 ALENGAVY
+77 ALLQLAGWY
-85 VVVNHPVEGVPAE
+85 RRRFQLPVVG
-98 KAILCP
+98 L
-104 DSYHAMM
+104 
-111 VMGANYRSQYH
+111 
-122 PKMVGVTGSV
+122 TGSV
-132 GKTTTKQMTYAALAG
+132 GKTTTKEFIALVLGAKYN
-147 FGETIKTEGNQNNEL
+147 TLKTQGNLNNE
-162 GMPRTLMRI
+162 I
-171 GSSTEYAVIEMG
+171 GVPQMLFRLEDSHTAAVIEMG

-429 ARLFDTKEAL
+429 ARLFDTKESL

-445 QVKPGD
+445 QVQPGD

>member
-1 MPQAL
+1 MKAFTLQEAAAALGLPQMQAQATL
-6 TERVLQDKREG
+6 ADVCTDTRKIQPGSLFVCLRGER
-17 KEPMEKISASKLLAG
+17 
-32 LVPAGSIPEEV
+32 
-43 QVESVTTDSREV
+43 
-55 RPGCIF
+55 
-61 VAFPGEK
+61 
-68 FDGHDFAAK
+68 FDGHSFASQAAQLGAAALLVDHPVDADVPQLVVTDTGK
-77 ALENGAVY
+77 ALLQLAGWY
-85 VVVNHPVEGVPAE
+85 RRRFQLPVVG
-98 KAILCP
+98 L
-104 DSYHAMM
+104 
-111 VMGANYRSQYH
+111 
-122 PKMVGVTGSV
+122 TGSV
-132 GKTTTKQMTYAALAG
+132 GKTTTKEFIALVLGAKYN
-147 FGETIKTEGNQNNEL
+147 TLKTQGNLNNE
-162 GMPRTLMRI
+162 I
-171 GSSTEYAVIEMG
+171 GVPQMLFRLEDSHTAAVIEMG

-312 VGYVTGVD
+312 VGYVAGVD

-364 QTLGKLPVHRRYA
+364 QTLGKLPVHRRYG

-445 QVKPGD
+445 QVQPGD

>member
-1 MPQAL
+1 MKAFTLQEAAAALGLPQMQAQATL
-6 TERVLQDKREG
+6 ADVCTDTRKIQPGSLFVCLRGER
-17 KEPMEKISASKLLAG
+17 
-32 LVPAGSIPEEV
+32 
-43 QVESVTTDSREV
+43 
-55 RPGCIF
+55 
-61 VAFPGEK
+61 
-68 FDGHDFAAK
+68 FDGHSFASQAAQLGAAALLVDHPVDADVPQLVVTDTGK
-77 ALENGAVY
+77 ALLQLAGWY
-85 VVVNHPVEGVPAE
+85 RRRFQLPVVG
-98 KAILCP
+98 L
-104 DSYHAMM
+104 
-111 VMGANYRSQYH
+111 
-122 PKMVGVTGSV
+122 TGSV
-132 GKTTTKQMTYAALAG
+132 GKTTTKEFIALVLGAKYN
-147 FGETIKTEGNQNNEL
+147 TLKTQGNLNNE
-162 GMPRTLMRI
+162 I
-171 GSSTEYAVIEMG
+171 GVPQMLFRLEDSHTAAVIEMG
-183 MNHFGEISRLTRAVA
+183 MNHFGEISRLTRVVA

-276 QGSTTTFTVHHST
+276 QGSTTTFTVHHSA

-364 QTLGKLPVHRRYA
+364 QTLGKLPVRRRYA

-445 QVKPGD
+445 QVQPGD

>member
-1 MPQAL
+1 MKAFTLQEAAAALGLPQMQAQATL
-6 TERVLQDKREG
+6 ADVCTDTRKIQPGSLFVCLRGER
-17 KEPMEKISASKLLAG
+17 
-32 LVPAGSIPEEV
+32 
-43 QVESVTTDSREV
+43 
-55 RPGCIF
+55 
-61 VAFPGEK
+61 
-68 FDGHDFAAK
+68 FDGHSFASQAAK
-77 ALENGAVY
+77 LGAAVLL
-85 VVVNHPVEGVPAE
+85 VDHPVDADVPQLVVTDTG
-98 KAILCP
+98 KALLQL
-104 DSYHAMM
+104 A
-111 VMGANYRSQYH
+111 GWYRQRFQL
-122 PKMVGVTGSV
+122 PVVGLTGSV
-132 GKTTTKQMTYAALAG
+132 GKTTTKEFIALVLGAKYN
-147 FGETIKTEGNQNNEL
+147 TLKTQGNLNNE
-162 GMPRTLMRI
+162 I
-171 GSSTEYAVIEMG
+171 GVPQMLFRLEDSHTAAVIEMG

-237 LIVNMDNDMLRTVKL
+237 LIVNIDNDMLRTVKL

-289 FTQPVTIPTVGI
+289 FTQSVTIPTVGI

-445 QVKPGD
+445 QVQPGD

>member
-1 MPQAL
+1 MKAFTLQEAAAALGLPQMQAQATL
-6 TERVLQDKREG
+6 ADVCTDTRKIQPGSLFVCLRGER
-17 KEPMEKISASKLLAG
+17 
-32 LVPAGSIPEEV
+32 
-43 QVESVTTDSREV
+43 
-55 RPGCIF
+55 
-61 VAFPGEK
+61 
-68 FDGHDFAAK
+68 FDGHAFASQAAK
-77 ALENGAVY
+77 LGAAALLVD
-85 VVVNHPVEGVPAE
+85 HPVDADVPQLVVTDTG
-98 KAILCP
+98 KALLQL
-104 DSYHAMM
+104 A
-111 VMGANYRSQYH
+111 GWYRRRFQL
-122 PKMVGVTGSV
+122 PVVGLTGSV
-132 GKTTTKQMTYAALAG
+132 GKTTTKEFIALVLGAKYN
-147 FGETIKTEGNQNNEL
+147 TLKTQGNLNNE
-162 GMPRTLMRI
+162 I
-171 GSSTEYAVIEMG
+171 GVPQMLFRLEDSHTAAVIEMG

-312 VGYVTGVD
+312 VGYVAGVD
-320 PAAAASALANYVPA
+320 PAAAASALANYVPT

-364 QTLGKLPVHRRYA
+364 QTLGKLSVHRRYA

-445 QVKPGD
+445 QVQPGD

>member
-1 MPQAL
+1 MKAFTLQEAAAALGLPQMEAQATL
-6 TERVLQDKREG
+6 ADVCTDTRKIQPGSLFVCLRGER
-17 KEPMEKISASKLLAG
+17 
-32 LVPAGSIPEEV
+32 
-43 QVESVTTDSREV
+43 
-55 RPGCIF
+55 
-61 VAFPGEK
+61 
-68 FDGHDFAAK
+68 FDGHSFASQAAQLGAAALLVDHPVDADVPQLVVTDTGK
-77 ALENGAVY
+77 ALLQLAGWY
-85 VVVNHPVEGVPAE
+85 RRRFRLPVVG
-98 KAILCP
+98 L
-104 DSYHAMM
+104 
-111 VMGANYRSQYH
+111 
-122 PKMVGVTGSV
+122 TGSV
-132 GKTTTKQMTYAALAG
+132 GKTTTKEFIALVLGAKYN
-147 FGETIKTEGNQNNEL
+147 TLKTQGNLNNE
-162 GMPRTLMRI
+162 I
-171 GSSTEYAVIEMG
+171 GVPQMLFRLEDSHTAAVIEMG

-237 LIVNMDNDMLRTVKL
+237 LIVNADNDMLRTVKL

-276 QGSTTTFTVHHST
+276 QGSTTTFTVHHNT

-312 VGYVTGVD
+312 VGYVTGVN
-320 PAAAASALANYVPA
+320 PAAAAAALANYVPA

-377 VLGAMLELGDYAKEA
+377 VLGAMLELGNYAKEA

-439 AQSLAQ
+439 AQALAQ
-445 QVKPGD
+445 QVQSGD